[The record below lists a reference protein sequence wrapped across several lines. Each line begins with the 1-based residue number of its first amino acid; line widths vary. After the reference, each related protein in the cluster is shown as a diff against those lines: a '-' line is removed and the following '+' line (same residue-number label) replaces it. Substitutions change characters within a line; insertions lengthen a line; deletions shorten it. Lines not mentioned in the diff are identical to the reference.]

1 MDCIQ
6 EFGKHA
12 NFMQLL
18 FYHEQEENHEIMRPR
33 PNKNFL
39 HFSEKSDKDLQDEI
53 FQSNTRTDVNLEL
66 LTDDNKKTSKQSTIA
81 QNHEEASIDQEDVLD
96 FAAVDYDYINDSD
109 FQTKIDDGK
118 IIPQKTTL
126 VQNEQELAAVSKLS
140 VYEEQEYP
148 LSVNN
153 FEMTPKE
160 NALMQKSQEVT
171 PEDCHFDLSI
181 DDNNDEELEFQTLA
195 KYLNGSHQIKTQT

>member
-1 MDCIQ
+1 M
-6 EFGKHA
+6 
-12 NFMQLL
+12 
-18 FYHEQEENHEIMRPR
+18 
-33 PNKNFL
+33 
-39 HFSEKSDKDLQDEI
+39 
-53 FQSNTRTDVNLEL
+53 
-66 LTDDNKKTSKQSTIA
+66 
-81 QNHEEASIDQEDVLD
+81 D

-126 VQNEQELAAVSKLS
+126 VQNEQELAAESKLS

-153 FEMTPKE
+153 FKMTPKE